1 MHSKVSYDLQEKQS
15 SFPPNDRWGCH
26 LRAICNTMDTHNID
40 ICPIERYGYA
50 LKSVRD
56 ISRICEEEMRESNHM
71 RDITHLYPTTHI
83 ACVIAQCYSEI
94 MYIADGAVGVTTC
107 CRLWHRGLSSWQPAG
122 PQVDTRS
129 SHWQLLPVLVSIPHE
144 YTSWV
149 FDEYTRIDILT
160 HWPWD
165 QMADIFQ

>member
-26 LRAICNTMDTHNID
+26 LRAICNTTDTHNID

-71 RDITHLYPTTHI
+71 RDITHLYPTMTWLPDMTDI
-83 ACVIAQCYSEI
+83 ICIPVY
-94 MYIADGAVGVTTC
+94 
-107 CRLWHRGLSSWQPAG
+107 PKFG
-122 PQVDTRS
+122 P
-129 SHWQLLPVLVSIPHE
+129 LKK
-144 YTSWV
+144 
-149 FDEYTRIDILT
+149 
-160 HWPWD
+160 
-165 QMADIFQ
+165 

>member
-1 MHSKVSYDLQEKQS
+1 MSYDLQEKQS

-71 RDITHLYPTTHI
+71 RDITHLYPN
-83 ACVIAQCYSEI
+83 ER
-94 MYIADGAVGVTTC
+94 DGVSNSRPLDYLLN
-107 CRLWHRGLSSWQPAG
+107 RLFRQS
-122 PQVDTRS
+122 
-129 SHWQLLPVLVSIPHE
+129 
-144 YTSWV
+144 
-149 FDEYTRIDILT
+149 FDSGGY
-160 HWPWD
+160 P
-165 QMADIFQ
+165 

>member
-40 ICPIERYGYA
+40 ICPIEWYGYA

-71 RDITHLYPTTHI
+71 RDITHLYPIYDPTKASTK
-83 ACVIAQCYSEI
+83 
-94 MYIADGAVGVTTC
+94 
-107 CRLWHRGLSSWQPAG
+107 
-122 PQVDTRS
+122 
-129 SHWQLLPVLVSIPHE
+129 
-144 YTSWV
+144 
-149 FDEYTRIDILT
+149 
-160 HWPWD
+160 
-165 QMADIFQ
+165 